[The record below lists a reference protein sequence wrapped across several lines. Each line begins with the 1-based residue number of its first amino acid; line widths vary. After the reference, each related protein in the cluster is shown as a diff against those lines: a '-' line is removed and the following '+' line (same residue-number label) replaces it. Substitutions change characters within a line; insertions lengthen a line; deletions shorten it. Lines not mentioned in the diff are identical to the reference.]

1 VAPFLAAENL
11 YEIAGWWL
19 HDEMVGEGAVP
30 AGGLG
35 DAGAAELLYLCMEV
49 AGCPTVCR
57 HCWAQGTGY
66 GVMPLSD
73 IEWVLDGAHAFC
85 DSRGL
90 AFDAYPMHELAAHP
104 DAARLF
110 GLFNRHSA
118 TSRGGTIFEPWTT
131 TGVPL
136 ATRDDWGS
144 VLRAAA
150 DTGTVNIW
158 VAFHGVGDVHDR
170 QVNRR
175 GAYAET
181 CLAVERAR
189 TAGLSVGGNVFVT
202 TASLSQLDELIAAL
216 RRLPVNAAL
225 SFEYAAFLPTPRSR
239 RNERLRPTLTD
250 LLPVAAQIAELT
262 APAGRPWWAGLEAHT
277 EAAYV
282 RRALTGDW
290 PAAPDRTPG
299 ELALVCRPNLDVC
312 SGLAGLYPTRYGNLR
327 ADGIATVLDR
337 AVADGRRPDDAL
349 WFGPGPLPDLEGLA
363 TRHGEA
369 TGLGVHPGP
378 ESARYL
384 WLDRAQRQAR
394 EHGSPVR

>member
-1 VAPFLAAENL
+1 
-11 YEIAGWWL
+11 
-19 HDEMVGEGAVP
+19 
-30 AGGLG
+30 
-35 DAGAAELLYLCMEV
+35 LLYLCMEV

-57 HCWAQGTGY
+57 HCWAQGVGY
-66 GVMPLSD
+66 GAMPLAD
-73 IEWVLDGAHAFC
+73 IEWVLEGAHRFC
-85 DSRGL
+85 DGRGL

-110 GLFNRHSA
+110 GLFNAHSA
-118 TSRGGTIFEPWTT
+118 TVHGGTMFEPWPT

-136 ATRDDWGS
+136 AVRDDWRT

-158 VAFHGVGDVHDR
+158 VAFHGVGEVHDR

-175 GAYAET
+175 GAFAET

-189 TAGLSVGGNVFVT
+189 AAGLSVGGNVFLT
-202 TASLSQLDELIAAL
+202 TASLPQLDELTAAL
-216 RRLPVNAAL
+216 RRLPINADL
-225 SFEYAAFLPTPRSR
+225 SVETAAFLPTPRSR
-239 RNERLRPTLTD
+239 RNEPLRPALPD
-250 LLPVAAQIAELT
+250 LLPVAARIAKLT
-262 APAGRPWWAGLEAHT
+262 APAGRPWWAGLEACT

-282 RRALTGDW
+282 RRALAGDW
-290 PAAPDRTPG
+290 PAAPDCAPG

-312 SGLAGLYPTRYGNLR
+312 SGLAGHYRTRYGNLR
-327 ADGIATVLDR
+327 TDGR
-337 AVADGRRPDDAL
+337 AVADGRRPDDEL
-349 WFGPGPLPDLEGLA
+349 WFGPGPLPAPAELA
-363 TRHGEA
+363 ARHGEA

-394 EHGSPVR
+394 KHRSLVR